1 MTSAS
6 NKSTLN
12 ANGDQSEQLFKVL
25 YVGPKPEMMKNILSR
40 VDMLVG
46 LHTVSGVA
54 DAMAMV
60 RRRVVDCVVVDQCC
74 ESNQAA
80 LLTAAMAGE
89 KNVKRIVVIT
99 TPEHASSYEM
109 LGPKCEVLFAPAK
122 SMVVLDAILAQQHTK
137 VKNKGESW
145 KAKLRKSKSLFSNW
159 KMPDFNLSR
168 AVIPI
173 VSFIYKNTALVL
185 LAALFSVFVSY
196 GVMIVFFLISSDWSA
211 PLTLSKGHE
220 LVAKTERQIGDMR
233 VKGNLI
239 KQRISKEQRETSQA
253 KRAVGDAKVLTSLVA
268 ATVDGEI
275 EQRLVLQKDLKR
287 QVKRLEVLRR
297 EMKRALGASGAQRAL
312 QNKFKKRLI
321 NRQTYDSSMLAIL
334 ELRQRANGVEAEIAQ
349 QRREITKT
357 RNAILM
363 LESMRKQIQEPNF
376 VKIKSASAEF
386 VPLANQ
392 IVTVKTTLQN
402 AQTELNSHF
411 ERLSLLRKNSDI
423 VKRGITEIMATP
435 LARAAKAPVV
445 VLFVPYTNAKNFKPN
460 QPLFACS
467 LGIFWCEKVGYTG
480 KAIAGEAVS
489 VHPFFGKN
497 MRGIFVEAI
506 LLSPEAAKKEV
517 LHVGRPPLFF

>member
-1 MTSAS
+1 MTSVPNNS
-6 NKSTLN
+6 IVNTHESK
-12 ANGDQSEQLFKVL
+12 SEQLFKVL
-25 YVGPKPEMMKNILSR
+25 YVGPKPEAMENILSR

-60 RRRVVDCVVVDQCC
+60 RRRVIDCVVVDQCC

-122 SMVVLDAILAQQHTK
+122 PMVILDAVLAQQTK
-137 VKNKGESW
+137 KEKGKNW
-145 KAKLRKSKSLFSNW
+145 KAKFSRSTPLFSNW
-159 KMPDFNLSR
+159 KMPEFNLSR

-196 GVMIVFFLISSDWSA
+196 GIMIVFFLVSSDWSA
-211 PLTLSKGHE
+211 PFTLSKGHD
-220 LVAKTERQIGDMR
+220 LVTKTERQIGDLR
-233 VKGNLI
+233 VKSNLI
-239 KQRISKEQRETSQA
+239 KQRISKEQRETTQA
-253 KRAVGDAKVLTSLVA
+253 KRAVGDAKILTSLVA
-268 ATVDGEI
+268 STIDGEI

-287 QVKRLEVLRR
+287 QVERLKVLRL
-297 EMKRALGASGAQRAL
+297 EMKRALGANGAQQAL
-312 QNKFKKRLI
+312 QHKFKKHLI

-334 ELRQRANGVEAEIAQ
+334 ELRQRANGVEEEISR

-363 LESMRKQIQEPNF
+363 LESMRKQIQEPRF

-392 IVTVKTTLQN
+392 IVTVKTSLEN

-411 ERLSLLRKNSDI
+411 ERLSLLRKNNDI
-423 VKRGITEIMATP
+423 VKRGIAEIMATP
-435 LARAAKAPVV
+435 LARAAKVPVV
-445 VLFVPYTNAKNFKPN
+445 VLFVPYTNANNFKPN

-497 MRGIFVEAI
+497 MRGIFIEAI